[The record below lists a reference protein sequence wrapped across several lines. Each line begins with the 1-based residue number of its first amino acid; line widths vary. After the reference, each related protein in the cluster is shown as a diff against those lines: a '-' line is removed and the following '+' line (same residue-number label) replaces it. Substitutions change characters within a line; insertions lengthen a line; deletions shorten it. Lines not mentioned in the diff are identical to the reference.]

1 MAKQNEQKS
10 LEEQVKDKVIDV
22 RNEAIV
28 QTANLYLMARK
39 ALLASLGAAAM
50 TLEEANGV
58 VEKLAERGEMVEA
71 DIQQWVS
78 EFRAAGKPGAA
89 HGKGAPPATSM
100 SRAGKALE
108 ESVEVILNRLNVPTK
123 SDIEALSKKISA
135 LNHKVNMLMERQEDK
150 TQG

>member
-78 EFRAAGKPGAA
+78 EFRAAGKSASP
-89 HGKGAPPATSM
+89 GKGASSASSM
-100 SRAGKALE
+100 SMAGKALE
-108 ESVEVILNRLNVPTK
+108 ESIEVILTRLNVPTK
-123 SDIEALSKKISA
+123 SDIEALSRKISA
-135 LNHKVNMLMERQEDK
+135 LNHKVNALMERQEDK